1 MKKYRILPW
10 IPILNLVIIFSLI
23 LKYGFSKEMKNVFF
37 VGVVWIGI
45 MVALSITFPLW
56 EFISKSF
63 HPIIVDTVKI
73 IILSACFSVGA
84 WIVTKRDERI
94 SN

>member
-10 IPILNLVIIFSLI
+10 IPILNIVIIFAI
-23 LKYGFSKEMKNVFF
+23 AIKYVFSRDVENMIF

-56 EFISKSF
+56 EFISKNTY
-63 HPIIVDTVKI
+63 PAIVDMVKLL
-73 IILSACFSVGA
+73 ILSICLSVGA
-84 WIVTKRDERI
+84 CIVTKRDERI
-94 SN
+94 NR